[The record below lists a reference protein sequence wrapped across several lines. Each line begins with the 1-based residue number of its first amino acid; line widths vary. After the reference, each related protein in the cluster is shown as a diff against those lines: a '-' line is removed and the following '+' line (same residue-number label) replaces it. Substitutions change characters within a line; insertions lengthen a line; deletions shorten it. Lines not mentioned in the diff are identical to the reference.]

1 MARIAYGEAEAAAFA
16 ATRHLDRAGLA
27 HWEAAIRAHLR
38 PTPGQRVLDLGSG
51 TGMWASAFTDWY
63 GVEVVAIEPSAAMRA
78 RSIHPGVRA
87 GHADAL
93 PLKDASMDAAW
104 LSTVIH
110 HFPDLPAAAAE
121 LRRVLRPG
129 APVLIRAVFAGRHD
143 GITQFRYFT
152 EAIRVVDTFPTVADV
167 TTAFG
172 AAGFELVAL
181 DRVSQATGASLA
193 QIAANMTR
201 AAHSPLQLI
210 TDEEYAAGLARMR
223 AAASTETGPVVDSLD
238 LLVLR

>member
-1 MARIAYGEAEAAAFA
+1 MARIAYGDAEAAAFA
-16 ATRHLDRAGLA
+16 ATRHLDRAGLT
-27 HWEAAIRAHLR
+27 HWEATIRTQLR

-63 GVEVVAIEPSAAMRA
+63 GVEVIAIEPSAAMRA
-78 RSIHPGVRA
+78 RSIHPDVRA
-87 GHADAL
+87 GHAGAL
-93 PLKDASMDAAW
+93 PLDDASVDAAW
-104 LSTVIH
+104 LSTVVH
-110 HFPDLPAAAAE
+110 HLPDLPAAAAE

-129 APVLIRAVFAGRHD
+129 APVLIRSVFPGRHD

-152 EAIRVVDTFPTVADV
+152 EAIRVVDTFPSVADV

-172 AAGFELVAL
+172 AVGFELAALERVPQVA
-181 DRVSQATGASLA
+181 GASLELM
-193 QIAANMTR
+193 AANMTR
-201 AAHSPLQLI
+201 AAHSPLLLI

-223 AAASTETGPVVDSLD
+223 AAARTVTGPVVDSLD